1 METTM
6 KSFADILKSVQ
17 EARMGNRRIPR
28 DAAHSW
34 KNFNDPWAAMS
45 AEDHKEANRLFKAAM
60 KAYPSS
66 PRQKELRAKLNV
78 LLAKYKIGE
87 GQSS

>member
-1 METTM
+1 M

-28 DAAHSW
+28 DAAHDP

-60 KAYPSS
+60 KAHPSS
-66 PRQKELRAKLNV
+66 PRQKELRAKLNA
-78 LLAKYKIGE
+78 LLTKYKIGE

>member
-1 METTM
+1 M
-6 KSFADILKSVQ
+6 KPKSYAELLKSVQ
-17 EARMGNRRIPR
+17 EAGMGNRRVPR

-66 PRQKELRAKLNV
+66 PRQKELRAKLNA
-78 LLAKYKIGE
+78 LLTKYKIGE
-87 GQSS
+87 KQSS

>member
-1 METTM
+1 M

-60 KAYPSS
+60 KAHPSS

-78 LLAKYKIGE
+78 LLTKYKIGE
-87 GQSS
+87 KQSS